1 MWTKENTNEKNEKL
15 VYYLDS
21 KYLGKLRKIELR
33 PKKQISF
40 GNISFPNEF
49 QKFLRTSISNTRAG
63 KSRTITYNLFQDSY
77 GLTYELFG
85 TTERDDI
92 KAAGERSY
100 NKGDLFSIQYNISKD
115 LEKQMFVQKS
125 K

>member
-1 MWTKENTNEKNEKL
+1 M
-15 VYYLDS
+15 
-21 KYLGKLRKIELR
+21 
-33 PKKQISF
+33 
-40 GNISFPNEF
+40 
-49 QKFLRTSISNTRAG
+49 
-63 KSRTITYNLFQDSY
+63 ITYELFQDSL